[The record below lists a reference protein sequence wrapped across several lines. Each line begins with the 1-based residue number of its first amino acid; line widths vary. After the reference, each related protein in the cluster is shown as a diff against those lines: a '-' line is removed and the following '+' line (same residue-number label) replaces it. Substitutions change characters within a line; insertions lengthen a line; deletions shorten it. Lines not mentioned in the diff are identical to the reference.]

1 MRPGPR
7 LDRPSA
13 ENLAVAGLTYLSA
26 SPNRLGR
33 FLEVSGLEPETVRE
47 AAETP
52 GFLSGLLDYIAAD
65 EELLISFAAELGVK
79 PDRIM
84 QAREVLSPT
93 DVLD

>member
-65 EELLISFAAELGVK
+65 EELLISFVSGIRSQTGQNYAGAGSSFA
-79 PDRIM
+79 D
-84 QAREVLSPT
+84 
-93 DVLD
+93 